1 MCTLLSVQILCSQFI
16 CNITTVILHGIV
28 NMHCA
33 NRNIIWTSQMHTI
46 HKLHSL
52 SVHYSIFKQAFSCLM
67 WLSFMLE
74 THTNNALLLKQV
86 WNFLE
91 QVGILQKKSKVHCN
105 PKIKDWTGKF
115 VFLWMV
121 PLELKVPKT
130 TQSILN
136 AGCSTVTD
144 WWAKWF
150 WPKIKVVN
158 FLCVLMNYPKA

>member
-1 MCTLLSVQILCSQFI
+1 
-16 CNITTVILHGIV
+16 
-28 NMHCA
+28 
-33 NRNIIWTSQMHTI
+33 
-46 HKLHSL
+46 
-52 SVHYSIFKQAFSCLM
+52 
-67 WLSFMLE
+67 MLE
-74 THTNNALLLKQV
+74 THTSNALLLKQV

-115 VFLWMV
+115 VFLWVV

-158 FLCVLMNYPKA
+158 FLCVLNELSKSLDGKPFCTLMSVSWIVILVFWTCIKIFPKEWNLKLVCSRTLLLLPTCVKALCPNWLKFFYYSL